1 MKFKLT
7 VCLTLCCFLLSGS
20 HVVSA
25 QKKKAKTPSKTTNDV
40 VRRGTILLPPP
51 PPVAIA
57 AVDARF
63 KEFVSD
69 EGGFKIKFP
78 GTPVKK
84 TSTIDT
90 PAGQILMTKLSASSS
105 VATYAIAFMDFPAAV
120 TDPLELKIRYDGGRD
135 AVLRG
140 MPGSTLVD
148 EKDMYFGDRFGREFV
163 VEDSAVTAT
172 YRVFLVQ
179 QRLFE
184 IVVFTRRLGKAPEQ
198 VRSNYKKTIE
208 DFFNSFVITNIPAP
222 KEQPPQFPASFGV
235 KIEEGNFTSDFFEFS
250 MKLPEN
256 WHLPSAEEREFMEE
270 SKNSSSR
277 KKSKVQEQLELSAKN
292 SQELL
297 SVMKFPIGSEE
308 NSALRIIA
316 ERTSFSNFVPLR
328 SLQIASERLYVGH
341 LGLQVTKPVENV
353 KLNGVEF
360 ARVGLLNPN
369 NGAKVDIYMANRKG
383 LALEFI
389 LSYSS
394 DADLARL
401 ESSLQTV
408 NFKK

>member
-7 VCLTLCCFLLSGS
+7 ICLALCCFLLSNGY
-20 HVVSA
+20 VASA
-25 QKKKAKTPSKTTNDV
+25 QKKKAKTQSKTTINV
-40 VRRGTILLPPP
+40 VRRGTPLELP
-51 PPVAIA
+51 PPVAITA
-57 AVDARF
+57 ADSRL

-84 TSTIDT
+84 TSMIETA
-90 PAGQILMTKLSASSS
+90 AGQIHLTKLTAAST
-105 VATYAIAFMDFPAAV
+105 VANYAVAFMDFPAAV
-120 TDPLELKIRYDGGRD
+120 TDPLELKVRYDGGRD

-140 MPGSTLVD
+140 MPGSALVD
-148 EKDMYFGDRFGREFV
+148 EKDMYFGDRYGREFV
-163 VEDSAVTAT
+163 VESAALTAT

-184 IVVFTRRLGKAPEQ
+184 IVVFTPRLSKAPEQ
-198 VRSNYKKTIE
+198 VRANYRKTIE
-208 DFFNSFVITNIPAP
+208 EFFNSFVITNIPAP
-222 KEQPPQFPASFGV
+222 KEQSPQFPESFGV
-235 KIEEGNFTSDFFEFS
+235 KVEQGVFSSDFFEFT
-250 MKLPEN
+250 MKLPQN
-256 WHLPSAEEREFMEE
+256 WKPLSAEELEFME
-270 SKNSSSR
+270 NSRDNSSR
-277 KKSKVQEQLELSAKN
+277 KKSKGQEQLELSLKN
-292 SQELL
+292 SQDLL
-297 SVMKFPIGSEE
+297 FVMKLPVGSEE
-308 NSALRIIA
+308 NSGLQIVA
-316 ERTSFSNFVPLR
+316 ERTSFANFNPLR
-328 SLQIASERLYVGH
+328 SLQVASERLYVGQ
-341 LGLQVTKPVENV
+341 LGLQITKPVESV

-360 ARVGLLNPN
+360 ARAGLVNPN

-394 DADLARL
+394 DEDLKRL

>member
-25 QKKKAKTPSKTTNDV
+25 QKKKAKTPSKTTIEV
-40 VRRGTILLPPP
+40 VRRGTMLPPP
-51 PPVAIA
+51 PPVAVTV
-57 AVDARF
+57 VDARL

-78 GTPVKK
+78 GTPMKK

-90 PAGQILMTKLSASSS
+90 AAGQISMTKLSASSS
-105 VATYAIAFMDFPAAV
+105 VATYAVAFMDFPAAV

-140 MPGSTLVD
+140 MPGSTLID

-163 VEDSAVTAT
+163 VEDTSVTAT

-198 VRSNYKKTIE
+198 VRNNYKKTIE
-208 DFFNSFVITNIPAP
+208 DFFNSFVIMNIPAP
-222 KEQPPQFPASFGV
+222 KEQPPQFPTSFGV
-235 KIEEGNFTSDFFEFS
+235 KIEDGNFTSEFFEFS
-250 MKLPEN
+250 IKLPEN
-256 WHLPSAEEREFMEE
+256 WHLLTAEEREFIED
-270 SKNSSSR
+270 SKNSISK
-277 KKSKVQEQLELSAKN
+277 KKSKAQEQLELSAKN
-292 SQELL
+292 SQDLL
-297 SVMKFPIGSEE
+297 TVMKFPVGSEE
-308 NSALRIIA
+308 NSALHIIA
-316 ERTSFSNFVPLR
+316 ERTSFANFVPLR
-328 SLQIASERLYVGH
+328 ILQIASERLYVGQ

-353 KLNGVEF
+353 RLNGVEF

-369 NGAKVDIYMANRKG
+369 NGAKIDIYMANRKG
-383 LALEFI
+383 LALEFV
-389 LSYSS
+389 LSYTS